1 MQRKILFVLFAEDVC
16 RQLHAFMYANDLHRK
31 GYETKVVVEGMA
43 TRLLADLNKAPP
55 RLQKAVA
62 EAKAAGLI
70 AGACLQ
76 ASSGCGS
83 PEDRNVVEAIRSQG
97 VGFLQDLEN
106 HAGIEPFL
114 REGYE
119 VIAI

>member
-1 MQRKILFVLFAEDVC
+1 MPRKILFVVFAEDVC

-31 GYETKVVVEGMA
+31 GYQTRIIVEGMA
-43 TRLLADLNKAPP
+43 TRLLADLEQAPH

-62 EAKAAGLI
+62 DAKAAGLI

-83 PEDRNVVEAIRSQG
+83 AEDRDIVDAIKAHGVV
-97 VGFLQDLEN
+97 LLDDLDN
-106 HAGIEPFL
+106 HASIEPFI
-114 REGYE
+114 RDGYE
-119 VIAI
+119 IIAI